1 VAAATSP
8 PAEPSG
14 GPPESPGEPG
24 GRAALGQ
31 PAGDR
36 PTGGAAAGNTAAG
49 SVAVA
54 ARPAAVSR
62 AATDVAGLGRG
73 RAVFFV
79 APALALIAAFL
90 VFPAVW
96 TLYLGLTDYRLTGKA
111 AKAPNVVGLDNY
123 TNALA
128 DPRFHNAVGLTL
140 LYVLGS
146 AIIGQ
151 SILGFTLAWTL
162 RTAGG
167 WVRGLVETLVLLAWI
182 LPSSVV
188 AFLWIAFLDRDEG
201 TLNAILGTQGSAWLV
216 SHPMLSLIVFN
227 TWHGTAFSLLLFGAA
242 LRTVPPSQV
251 EAARLA
257 GAGTRALL
265 RDVVLPHVRGHLLT
279 NTLLI
284 SLWTFNDFTPYL
296 LTAGG
301 PERHSE
307 ILPVYIYNTA
317 IFDGQLGYGSAVSL
331 LMLLINLI
339 IAVFYLRLL
348 RERR

>member
-8 PAEPSG
+8 PAEPAVA
-14 GPPESPGEPG
+14 PPVTR
-24 GRAALGQ
+24 RAA
-31 PAGDR
+31 A
-36 PTGGAAAGNTAAG
+36 N
-49 SVAVA
+49 
-54 ARPAAVSR
+54 
-62 AATDVAGLGRG
+62 DVAGLGRG

-111 AKAPNVVGLDNY
+111 ARAPRIVGLGNY
-123 TNALA
+123 TDALT
-128 DPRFHNAVGLTL
+128 DPRFHNALALTL

-146 AIIGQ
+146 AIVGQ

-162 RTAGG
+162 RTARG
-167 WVRGLVETLVLLAWI
+167 WVRGTVEALVLLAWI

-188 AFLWIAFLDRDEG
+188 AFLWIAFLDRDGG
-201 TLNAILGTQGSAWLV
+201 TLNAILGTRGSAWLV
-216 SHPMLSLIVFN
+216 DHPMASLIVFN

-242 LRTVPPSQV
+242 LGSVPPSQL
-251 EAARLA
+251 ETARLA
-257 GAGTRALL
+257 GASVAAQL
-265 RDVVLPHVRGHLLT
+265 RDVVFPHIRGHLLT

-301 PERHSE
+301 PEQRSE
-307 ILPVYIYNTA
+307 ILPIYIYNTS
-317 IFDGQLGYGSAVSL
+317 IYSGQLGYGSAVSL
-331 LMLLINLI
+331 LMLLINLV
-339 IAVFYLRLL
+339 IALFYLRLL
-348 RERR
+348 RSRR